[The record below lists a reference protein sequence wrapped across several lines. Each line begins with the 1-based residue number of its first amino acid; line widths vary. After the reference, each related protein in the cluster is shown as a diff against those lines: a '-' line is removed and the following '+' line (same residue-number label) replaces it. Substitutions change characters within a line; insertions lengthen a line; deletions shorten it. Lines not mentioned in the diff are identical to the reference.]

1 MLLSAPFPAGLS
13 RVRGSLHQSLYL
25 ESSNHGNCAGL
36 MYETNKKIS
45 RHQTVRKPVYDR
57 PRHGKQTAELLK
69 NLPETR
75 NGIMNMLLQD
85 NTLGL
90 KTLQKMLWS
99 LKHKRLK
106 QIHEINQFSLLYSSE
121 MDKSLW
127 VRLSLASLYF
137 SVFTFAYRETTR
149 YTEHVVQCGDHCCVL
164 LLRWSLLAWSW
175 HYALHMGS
183 VGTEAEARSKG
194 QSLLQADL

>member
-85 NTLGL
+85 NTLGPKDASEDALIL
-90 KTLQKMLWS
+90 KTQKI
-99 LKHKRLK
+99 KT
-106 QIHEINQFSLLYSSE
+106 N
-121 MDKSLW
+121 
-127 VRLSLASLYF
+127 
-137 SVFTFAYRETTR
+137 T
-149 YTEHVVQCGDHCCVL
+149 
-164 LLRWSLLAWSW
+164 
-175 HYALHMGS
+175 
-183 VGTEAEARSKG
+183 
-194 QSLLQADL
+194 